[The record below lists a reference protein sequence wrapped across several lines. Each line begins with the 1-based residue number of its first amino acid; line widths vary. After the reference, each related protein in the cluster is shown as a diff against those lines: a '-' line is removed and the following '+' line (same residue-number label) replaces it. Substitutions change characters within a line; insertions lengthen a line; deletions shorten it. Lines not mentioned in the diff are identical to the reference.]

1 MEMIEE
7 AKKLMDRNEFNQAHD
22 ILKSVLRND
31 ANNQE
36 ALFYQGLTS
45 RKIGKLNESLK
56 NFDSLINLSPGNAN
70 FHSERGASLFEA
82 QEYKAA
88 LKDMNKAV
96 ELEADNSYRY
106 SSRAFIKNAIDDIE
120 GAIADYSKAIEL
132 DPKDIVAINNLGMLH
147 ERSGNQEEAKKLF
160 NKADTEA
167 KAQGDLNI
175 DFDLNSLREVDEDG
189 IPNIAGSTEPPV
201 SYKLPED
208 DKRNIGQI
216 MISVFTSKNEF
227 QGYLK
232 FVKSLFKKN
241 TKTAE

>member
-1 MEMIEE
+1 MIEE

-45 RKIGKLNESLK
+45 RKLGKLNESLK

-70 FHSERGASLFEA
+70 FHSERGASLFESR
-82 QEYKAA
+82 EYKAA

-106 SSRAFIKNAIDDIE
+106 SSRAFIKNTLDDIE

-147 ERSGNQEEAKKLF
+147 ERAGNPEEAKKLF

-167 KAQGDLNI
+167 KAQGDFNI

-189 IPNIAGSTEPPV
+189 IPNIAGSPEPPV